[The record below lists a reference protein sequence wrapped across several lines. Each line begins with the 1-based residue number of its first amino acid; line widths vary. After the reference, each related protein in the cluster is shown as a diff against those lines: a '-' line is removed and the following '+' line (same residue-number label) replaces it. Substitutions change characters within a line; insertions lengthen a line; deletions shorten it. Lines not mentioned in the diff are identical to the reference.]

1 MATNYSPT
9 IVTDGA
15 VFVGDA
21 LMPSTATSATKL
33 YNRAG
38 SDDGTMYAGTCLDF
52 DGTDDRADIS
62 DASSLATSFGTTISC
77 SVWVK
82 SSQSNT
88 YKYLV
93 DFDGTTDRWIF
104 GWNTSSSGQ
113 IGYFNGTWRN
123 FGTNPAADGSWHHLV
138 LVVTASKQRLYI
150 DGVQFGSE
158 LSSATSAMDGN
169 GTTMYAPRGGFDGE
183 TADLRLYNVELSL
196 AQIKE
201 IYNNSKVILPAN
213 TGISNLKL
221 WWPYGEGAG
230 TTCFDGSGNGHNGTS
245 TNDSS
250 YLTGQTGAPQLITG
264 YNRPLKFAS
273 GDYVNVPVVGGST
286 GPLAIGTND
295 FTVCGWWYGDPSQ
308 TQGPNLFM
316 QFSGAGGFRL
326 VATSSPAYRFTIFDN
341 GWTNYA
347 YKDVNVTLGTWQHI
361 AVSCDRDGT
370 AVCYLNGSASGSAL
384 DISSVTGSLTNS
396 DPLRIGNGNYTNTT
410 PSSDWTYGVINECMI
425 FNGIAL
431 NATDIAALAAT
442 DAAGAPLP
450 PDPRTMSFN
459 TSGYST
465 SHLKGYWRNTGNST
479 WTDDSGNSN
488 TGTVY
493 GGSKDTLTFREGYNG
508 NKNVNT
514 GRDHQGFPLLY
525 ENNGAVGFNG
535 GVGTGA
541 YIDLGTCP
549 TIFEMAQTSKTTILA
564 WIKVGKQSGE
574 NGIISAFSTTA
585 ASGWSLVTY
594 QASYNKAVSMLVSD
608 GADGSA
614 YWVQQAG
621 TKLPEITADGKFHHV
636 AVTISRLS
644 GTTTIY
650 FHQDGVKGAE
660 KTFTNEGGSTAW
672 GNGRQLIIGRG
683 AAGWGDFHGQIG
695 NVQIYKRILSDSEI
709 LQNYNAQKSR
719 FT

>member
-38 SDDGTMYAGTCLDF
+38 SDDGTMYTGGCCNF
-52 DGTDDRADIS
+52 DGTDDDIFTTS
-62 DASSLATSFGTTISC
+62 DLTLSGAFAI

-82 SSQSNT
+82 GNGSSFGSGWVISN
-88 YKYLV
+88 KSGGPVNLAMRLV
-93 DFDGTTDRWIF
+93 GSPPKIQYYYY
-104 GWNTSSSGQ
+104 SGAWRS
-113 IGYFNGTWRN
+113 IYSTASVSVDTW
-123 FGTNPAADGSWHHLV
+123 THLV
-138 LVVTASKQRLYI
+138 MSRTSGNYVSFYINGELDSTTQAEDAGGVTGNTVNGPVNVVGGYWST
-150 DGVQFGSE
+150 GVFSGSMADFKVFNTN
-158 LSSATSAMDGN
+158 LSSAQVKE
-169 GTTMYAPRGGFDGE
+169 MYD
-183 TADLRLYNVELSL
+183 D
-196 AQIKE
+196 
-201 IYNNSKVILPAN
+201 SKVIIP
-213 TGISNLKL
+213 TGIEFSNLDL
-221 WWPYGEGAG
+221 WYSMNEGVG
-230 TTCFDGSGNGHNGTS
+230 TIAYDGSGLAGSANNPGIGQNFN
-245 TNDSS
+245 NDEF
-250 YLTGQTGAPQLITG
+250 LTGQTGCPQLITG

-295 FTVCGWWYGDPSQ
+295 FTVCGWWFGDPSQ

-316 QFSGAGGFRL
+316 QFSGAGGWRL
-326 VATSSPAYRFTIFDN
+326 VATSSPAYRFSIFDN
-341 GWTNYA
+341 GWSNYA

-442 DAAGAPLP
+442 DANGGPLT

-493 GGSKDTLTFREGYNG
+493 GGSKNALTFIEGYNG
-508 NKNVNT
+508 NKNVNS
-514 GRDHQGFPLLY
+514 GRDSQGFPLK
-525 ENNGAVGFNG
+525 NKNVGAAGFNG
-535 GVGTGA
+535 SDTSLRVSSLSTDSNSAGILASENLTISVWVKPIDKDSPSLQGVVTNNSTGA
-541 YIDLGTCP
+541 GRRDLDISSGAFVFYNGQYANSVSSSTAECQEGVWQQVVV
-549 TIFEMAQTSKTTILA
+549 TSQT
-564 WIKVGKQSGE
+564 V
-574 NGIISAFSTTA
+574 
-585 ASGWSLVTY
+585 
-594 QASYNKAVSMLVSD
+594 
-608 GADGSA
+608 GSA
-614 YWVQQAG
+614 ALMKMFVDG
-621 TKLPEITADGKFHHV
+621 TQVDEKSRTD
-636 AVTISRLS
+636 TIPVDYATNGFYLGYLNSSR
-644 GTTTIY
+644 Y
-650 FHQDGVKGAE
+650 F
-660 KTFTNEGGSTAW
+660 N
-672 GNGRQLIIGRG
+672 
-683 AAGWGDFHGQIG
+683 GQIG
-695 NVQIYKRILSDSEI
+695 PVQVYDRALTLKEI
-709 LQNYNAQKSR
+709 RQNYNAQKSR

>member
-82 SSQSNT
+82 SSQINT

-221 WWPYGEGAG
+221 WWPYSEGAG

-250 YLTGQTGAPQLITG
+250 YLTGQTGCPQLVEG
-264 YNRPLKFAS
+264 YNRPITFNVDAS
-273 GDYVNVPVVGGST
+273 STDYVDTGDVYAADEMTLVAWVNMSVVPSAAASNYPMMFGKRGTDTQRSYFLAFQKSSSKLYWEIKDAAGVYYIQYSTKTSWNANQWYHVAVNYVAST
-286 GPLAIGTND
+286 GIAKMYIDGVEDAGT
-295 FTVCGWWYGDPSQ
+295 F
-308 TQGPNLFM
+308 
-316 QFSGAGGFRL
+316 
-326 VATSSPAYRFTIFDN
+326 SPAQPWSLDPIPDT
-341 GWTNYA
+341 
-347 YKDVNVTLGTWQHI
+347 
-361 AVSCDRDGT
+361 
-370 AVCYLNGSASGSAL
+370 SA
-384 DISSVTGSLTNS
+384 TC
-396 DPLRIGNGNYTNTT
+396 RIGGGYY
-410 PSSDWTYGVINECMI
+410 WFEGIINEAAI
-425 FNGIAL
+425 YNKAL
-431 NATDIAALAAT
+431 GATDIAALAAT
-442 DAAGAPLP
+442 DANGGPLP
-450 PDPRTMSFN
+450 PDLMTMS
-459 TSGYST
+459 YST
-465 SHLKGYWRNTGNST
+465 SSTSSSNVIGYWRNDNDVT
-479 WTDDSGNSN
+479 WTDLSGNGK
-488 TGTVY
+488 TGTVT
-493 GGSKDTLTFREGYNG
+493 GSPPSLLFKQGING
-508 NKNVNT
+508 SASTST

-594 QASYNKAVSMLVSD
+594 QSVSNPRVSMLVSD

-621 TKLPEITADGKFHHV
+621 TPLPEITADGKFHHV
-636 AVTISRLS
+636 AVTIRRTS

-709 LQNYNAQKSR
+709 QQNYNAQKSR
-719 FT
+719 FI